1 MPSTPDRAC
10 GRMMGHSKPTLLGVS
25 LKLYF
30 GHEETLEWCRKVAEM
45 TARHQALQDGGVE
58 LFVLPSFQ
66 ALVPAREILSGTPV
80 AIGAQ
85 NLHWEDRGP
94 FTGEVSGLAL
104 AQTGCRYVEV
114 GHAERRRMF
123 GEDESIVSAK
133 TSAALRNGLVP
144 VICVG
149 EPESVSAHDAAAV
162 CVAQLSSA
170 LQSDQG
176 LDSAIVVAY
185 EPVWAIGAA
194 NPASSQHISEVCA
207 RLREWL
213 SSKGRSAQWAV
224 VYGGSAGPGLL
235 TQLGSSVDG
244 LFLGRFAHKIEALS
258 DIIEEASRLR
268 EDYVMAGE

>member
-1 MPSTPDRAC
+1 MD
-10 GRMMGHSKPTLLGVS
+10 HSKPTLLGVS
-25 LKLYF
+25 LKMYF
-30 GHEETLEWCRKVAEM
+30 GHEETLEWCRQVAEM
-45 TARHQALQDGGVE
+45 AKHHQALQDGGVK

-66 ALVPAREILSGTPV
+66 ALVPSRKIFADTPV

-85 NLHWEDRGP
+85 NLHWEDRGA

-114 GHAERRRMF
+114 GHAERRRLF
-123 GEDESIVSAK
+123 GEDEAIVSAK

-149 EPESVSAHDAAAV
+149 EAEPGPAEDAAAV
-162 CVAQLSSA
+162 CLAQLSSA
-170 LQSDQG
+170 LQTDQG
-176 LDSAIVVAY
+176 RPVSGIVVAY
-185 EPVWAIGAA
+185 EPVWAIGSTD
-194 NPASSQHISEVCA
+194 PASSKHISEVCA

-213 SSKGRSAQWAV
+213 STQGTVSRWAL

-235 TQLGSSVDG
+235 TQLGSEVDG
-244 LFLGRFAHKIEALS
+244 LFLGRFAHKVQALS

-268 EDYVMAGE
+268 DDYVVAE